1 MLQYYVCANCQLSR
15 CPVPDPGSNTSHQPP
30 LELLFRI
37 LRGVGSSLVKW
48 SFLVSSWFACHLGL
62 LASKSLASPQQLFL
76 GFVCLG
82 RIFLDLKRLGLVFVN
97 RDSVSS
103 LVALRALPGN

>member
-1 MLQYYVCANCQLSR
+1 MLQYYVCANCQLAR
-15 CPVPDPGSNTSHQPP
+15 CPVPDPRSNTSHQQS
-30 LELLFRI
+30 LEFLFRI
-37 LRGVGSSLVKW
+37 LRGVGSSRVKW
-48 SFLVSSWFACHLGL
+48 SFLVVIASHLGL
-62 LASKSLASPQQLFL
+62 LASKSLSSPQQLFS

-82 RIFLDLKRLGLVFVN
+82 RIFLDLQRLGLIFVN